1 MEGEKNESRTS
12 TVSDKGFSEVASDM
26 RQDRNGRQTLLL
38 GAERVCQLGLRNLFF
53 SFSSLSGLPSHP
65 FPQQNQYA
73 RDGSMWQ
80 KQGCPGSAQ
89 AQLSSRHIPGNCTRK
104 SISKRYLRICWE
116 KKKPKT
122 KQILQLFSK
131 WTLEKTLPESPST
144 KPSPLH
150 IDLSLCS

>member
-26 RQDRNGRQTLLL
+26 RQDRNGCQTLLL
-38 GAERVCQLGLRNLFF
+38 GAERACQLGLRNLFS

-65 FPQQNQYA
+65 FPQENQYA

-89 AQLSSRHIPGNCTRK
+89 AHLSSRHIPGNCTRK
-104 SISKRYLRICWE
+104 SMSKRYLRICW
-116 KKKPKT
+116 KKKKNQNKT
-122 KQILQLFSK
+122 NLAAFLKM
-131 WTLEKTLPESPST
+131 
-144 KPSPLH
+144 
-150 IDLSLCS
+150 DLGEDSA